1 MRWAGSP
8 LHRVVIQLDPAVLE
22 EQHQPR
28 PVAQGVAD
36 RLGESGAP
44 RDPLQLHRE
53 PGMQGLDDRL
63 AALLPERASL
73 LGGTATD
80 LRLHFVELADPA
92 QRLRGE
98 WRAGGLVDLVKA
110 PSAMR
115 PAKGELDLVRRATRQ
130 QALEPAVTVDLQ
142 DASEV

>member
-1 MRWAGSP
+1 MSILAPQGNRADRP
-8 LHRVVIQLDPAVLE
+8 FDDVRVQLDPAVLE

-44 RDPLQLHRE
+44 RDPPQLDRE
-53 PGMQGLDDRL
+53 PAVQNVHDGP
-63 AALLPERASL
+63 AALLPDRASL

-98 WRAGGLVDLVKA
+98 WRAGGLVDLVKS
-110 PSAMR
+110 PSTVC
-115 PAKGELDLVRRATRQ
+115 PAEREL
-130 QALEPAVTVDLQ
+130 
-142 DASEV
+142 